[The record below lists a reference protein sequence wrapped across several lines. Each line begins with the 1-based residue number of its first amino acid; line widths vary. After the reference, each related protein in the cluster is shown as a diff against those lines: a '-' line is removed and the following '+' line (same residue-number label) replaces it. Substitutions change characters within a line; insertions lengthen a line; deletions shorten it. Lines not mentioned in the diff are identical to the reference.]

1 MLFYFWII
9 YYIIIIT
16 GTDLET
22 IVLNNAAQG
31 FAIFEQVAHAIA
43 VAEQTLKFEHRDL
56 HWGNIL
62 VRDCQEKTISFLNGS
77 TSQQRFEVETMGVCA
92 TIIDFSLR

>member
-1 MLFYFWII
+1 MS
-9 YYIIIIT
+9 YIIIHIA

-31 FAIFEQVAHAIA
+31 LAIFEQVAHAIA
-43 VAEQTLKFEHRDL
+43 VAEQTFKFEHRDL

-62 VRDCQEKTISFLNGS
+62 VRDCQEKTIFFLNGT
-77 TSQQRFEVETMGVCA
+77 TSQRFEVETMGVCA

>member
-1 MLFYFWII
+1 MTWDSGIESA
-9 YYIIIIT
+9 
-16 GTDLET
+16 ET
-22 IVLNNAAQG
+22 ISPVTARRNTKAAEAALG
-31 FAIFEQVAHAIA
+31 ETVGTHAIA